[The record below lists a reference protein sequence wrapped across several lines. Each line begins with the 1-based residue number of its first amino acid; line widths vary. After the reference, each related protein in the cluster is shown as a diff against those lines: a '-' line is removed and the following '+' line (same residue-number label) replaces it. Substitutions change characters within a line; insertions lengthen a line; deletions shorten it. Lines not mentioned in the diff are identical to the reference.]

1 MTSLLLTAGFS
12 NHCTP
17 RSPCSWLSWASFIHG
32 PCCLSSSLS
41 SDSCHLSSPQGALAA
56 LLAFSQFQ
64 WPQEWALS
72 HFLQYDFPYLFQPI
86 VWSIF
91 VSTTERMMCVLR
103 QESRESEPH
112 VACTTTRRCPRLP
125 AIHQHG
131 ATLRRP
137 HNSLSYS
144 HPLHFLKVT
153 LALKILQNDICERII
168 NWSVR
173 KKQKLEKESVA
184 WG

>member
-1 MTSLLLTAGFS
+1 MIELSFFHSWSTLSKFIFVLCFLS
-12 NHCTP
+12 CVI
-17 RSPCSWLSWASFIHG
+17 SPG
-32 PCCLSSSLS
+32 
-41 SDSCHLSSPQGALAA
+41 SPGNPS
-56 LLAFSQFQ
+56 AFSQLP

-72 HFLQYDFPYLFQPI
+72 HFLQYDFHYLFQPI

-131 ATLRRP
+131 AALRRP
-137 HNSLSYS
+137 HNSLIYS